1 VFIIDPYIWLVLGG
15 AAFLLTSNR
24 RLKIIGWAVLGIA
37 STLLI
42 LLAPTQR
49 GLTSTVTFV
58 VRAIWIFG
66 LLAFI
71 LARSFNLQRRLRKS
85 IAFAALA
92 FVVFYWGALA
102 LMHHA
107 AHENALRGANQLAAE
122 NGEHLVRV
130 VAMPTTANPLRWQSV
145 AETDRAIYRFFVG
158 VAAQSPTSPER
169 YEKPSGLSEQLVFAA
184 SLDPRAQVL
193 LGFARFPLAR
203 VENESC
209 IGQTLVQFA
218 DLRYT
223 EPGGSRGNFSLN
235 VPVECPA
242 R

>member
-1 VFIIDPYIWLVLGG
+1 
-15 AAFLLTSNR
+15 
-24 RLKIIGWAVLGIA
+24 
-37 STLLI
+37 
-42 LLAPTQR
+42 
-49 GLTSTVTFV
+49 
-58 VRAIWIFG
+58 
-66 LLAFI
+66 
-71 LARSFNLQRRLRKS
+71 
-85 IAFAALA
+85 
-92 FVVFYWGALA
+92 
-102 LMHHA
+102 MHHA
-107 AHENALRGANQLAAE
+107 AYENAFTRADHLAAE

-130 VAMPTTANPLRWQSV
+130 AAMPTAANPLRWQSV

-158 VAAQSPTSPER
+158 VAAQPSASPER
-169 YEKPSGLSEQLVFAA
+169 YEKPSGLSEQLVFVA

-193 LGFARFPLAR
+193 LGFARFGLAQ
-203 VENESC
+203 VEGENC